1 METFTSNIVN
11 SSFEHVLH
19 SYGFHLIS
27 TYTYEVGNYFFDSIF
42 YWLENQLSFLQVKQ
56 NSMTHLSQISL
67 LNTKKAQ

>member
-19 SYGFHLIS
+19 PYGFHLIS

-42 YWLENQLSFLQVKQ
+42 Y
-56 NSMTHLSQISL
+56 
-67 LNTKKAQ
+67 